1 MNKNTNKKG
10 FIIYELLILL
20 LVESIL
26 FIGFSFTIKLTFF
39 DEIKNRI
46 DFIEMMDYFLQVKY
60 HSIDFNDQNTKIVI
74 SSKSYFDGII
84 LKEIPY
90 KTQDYAKIF
99 NYYNLILKSPGN
111 TLKINDANLII
122 LPITS
127 SFRWSLIEW

>member
-1 MNKNTNKKG
+1 MKNKKG
-10 FIIYELLILL
+10 FILYELLLL
-20 LVESIL
+20 LLIESTL
-26 FIGFSFTIKLTFF
+26 FLAFSFTIKLSFF
-39 DEIKNRI
+39 DDIKNRI
-46 DFIEMMDYFLQVKY
+46 DFIEMMNYFLQVKY

-74 SSKSYFDGII
+74 SSKSYFDGLI

-90 KTQDYAKIF
+90 KTQDYPKVF

-111 TLKINDANLII
+111 TLKINNANLII